1 MNAYSYKKILDK
13 AWKAYNWERADLC
26 IKLVQKI
33 LQTNPNDRN
42 AFFVMA
48 HAYWKKGDLDGAMFY
63 AKQALRIASDINL
76 YLLICNILEQRE
88 DYRTLLA
95 VSEHVLKEEP
105 NNKAALYFKAIA
117 LYNLCDF
124 DEAEIYT
131 RKYLM
136 YEPQDTSLIFQ
147 LARIYNYKK
156 QYDLAEEEYQKV
168 LELAPKS
175 ADIVGFSYAK
185 MLVEKNRGFV
195 SNKVVELLFQAFSV
209 VLADDNA
216 PIEIKEYYGKTYEEY
231 KAKADEFSPL
241 IYVYFALSLLYVFTH
256 WDFLC
261 SMPVYAQ
268 WIMGIGAILLVI
280 FMVYQSVGLY
290 YKYQK

>member
-13 AWKAYNWERADLC
+13 AWKAYNWERPDLC
-26 IKLVQKI
+26 IKFVQKI
-33 LQTNPNDRN
+33 LQINPNDRN
-42 AFFVMA
+42 AFFAMA

-63 AKQALRIASDINL
+63 AKQALRIASHINL

-88 DYRTLLA
+88 DYGTLLA

-105 NNKAALYFKAIA
+105 NNEAALNFKAIA

-136 YEPQDTSLIFQ
+136 YEPQDTILIYQ
-147 LARIYNYKK
+147 LARIYYYKK
-156 QYDLAEEEYQKV
+156 QYDLAEKEYQKV
-168 LELAPKS
+168 LELDPKRS
-175 ADIVGFSYAK
+175 DVICHSYAQ
-185 MLVEKNRGFV
+185 MLVEKNHGFV
-195 SNKVVELLFQAFSV
+195 SNKAVELALRAFTA
-209 VLADDNA
+209 VLADNDA
-216 PIEIKEYYGKTYEEY
+216 PVEFKECFGKTYEEY
-231 KAKADEFSPL
+231 KAEVEGFSPL
-241 IYVYFALSLLYVFTH
+241 VYVYFALSLLYVFTH

-268 WIMGIGAILLVI
+268 WIMGIGAILSILSLI
-280 FMVYQSVGLY
+280 YCSIGLY
-290 YKYQK
+290 YKYRK

>member
-13 AWKAYNWERADLC
+13 AWKAYNWERPDLC

-33 LQTNPNDRN
+33 LQPNPNDKN

-63 AKQALRIASDINL
+63 AKQALRIASHINL
-76 YLLICNILEQRE
+76 YLLICKILDQRE
-88 DYRTLLA
+88 DYRPLLA

-117 LYNLCDF
+117 SYNLCYF
-124 DEAEIYT
+124 NEAEIYT

-136 YEPQDTSLIFQ
+136 YEPQDTSLIYQ
-147 LARIYNYKK
+147 LARIYYYKK

-168 LELAPKS
+168 LELDPKHS
-175 ADIVGFSYAK
+175 DVICHSYAQ
-185 MLVEKNRGFV
+185 MLVEKNHGFV
-195 SNKVVELLFQAFSV
+195 SNKAVELALQAFTA
-209 VLADDNA
+209 VLADNDA
-216 PIEIKEYYGKTYEEY
+216 PVEFKECFGKTYEEY
-231 KAKADEFSPL
+231 KAEVEGFSPL
-241 IYVYFALSLLYVFTH
+241 VYVYFALSLLYVFTH

-268 WIMGIGAILLVI
+268 WIMGIGAILSILSLI
-280 FMVYQSVGLY
+280 YCSIGLY
-290 YKYQK
+290 YKYRK